1 MAWVVWGIASPLWA
15 NSGTPPAQ
23 VVGSVFEYTVQAG
36 DTLTSIGGRFG
47 VAVPVLIAE
56 NRLATP
62 DRIRPGIKLTI
73 DNRHIV
79 PANLDTGMVINIPQR
94 ILFYFTAGELKAT
107 YPVALGR
114 PDWPTPTGKFEVASL
129 VLNPDWHVPKSI
141 QEEMAREEK
150 IVTELVPAGPD
161 NPLGTH
167 WIGLSLAGYGI
178 HGTSAPM
185 SIYQFRSHGCI
196 RLHPEDIEK
205 LFSYLKRGFQG
216 ELAYKTV
223 LLGQDDQ
230 GKLFLEVNPD
240 IYRKNINALEQ
251 ARRLADSYG
260 VKERIDWSRVATV
273 IESREGI
280 AREVSL

>member
-1 MAWVVWGIASPLWA
+1 
-15 NSGTPPAQ
+15 
-23 VVGSVFEYTVQAG
+23 
-36 DTLTSIGGRFG
+36 
-47 VAVPVLIAE
+47 
-56 NRLATP
+56 
-62 DRIRPGIKLTI
+62 
-73 DNRHIV
+73 
-79 PANLDTGMVINIPQR
+79 
-94 ILFYFTAGELKAT
+94 
-107 YPVALGR
+107 
-114 PDWPTPTGKFEVASL
+114 
-129 VLNPDWHVPKSI
+129 
-141 QEEMAREEK
+141 
-150 IVTELVPAGPD
+150 
-161 NPLGTH
+161 
-167 WIGLSLAGYGI
+167 GYGI

-185 SIYQFRSHGCI
+185 CIYQFRSHGCI